1 MPAKSA
7 PNKSKS
13 AMKRV
18 RQNKKR
24 TLRNKSTKNMI
35 KTLFKN
41 IDAAVTGKKI
51 DDAKAV
57 LITATSV
64 IDKAAQNGILH
75 KNTAARRVSRLTK
88 LVNSQVP
95 SEAT

>member
-18 RQNKKR
+18 KQTKTR
-24 TLRNKSTKNMI
+24 TLRNKSTKNAI
-35 KTLFKN
+35 KTIF
-41 IDAAVTGKKI
+41 KKI
-51 DDAKAV
+51 ETALASKAFDDAKVELISAISV
-57 LITATSV
+57 L
-64 IDKAAQNGILH
+64 DKAARKGIIH
-75 KNTAARRVSRLTK
+75 KNTASRRVSRLTK

-95 SEAT
+95 SEAV